1 MTVVTLFNIAME
13 LWGVLICIVCAG
25 GVYVGAIRR
34 TRRTY
39 TKVSMQLL
47 CALMLLADVSAWYH
61 NGGCDKL
68 DFYMTRIG
76 NLGEYLINFIFI
88 ALFANY
94 IWQTVSG
101 DDMLENVSPH
111 EWRARMSGGAKR
123 NRKNQRSANARS
135 KPKKPRS
142 KKLDVIYAASALGIV
157 LTIATQFNHMVYYID
172 SQNYYRRGP
181 LFAIPQI
188 LGLVELALIVMLII
202 ENRKN
207 LSRPLFVTSLSFFVL
222 PIVTTIVQILHY
234 GLALQAIAITIS
246 IQFTFVVDTIEMN
259 KKIRSQDD
267 AYQKASYEAQHDGLT
282 DLWSKSAGREQIEN
296 YFAHMQEGDQA
307 VLIFVD
313 IDDFKQINDTCGH
326 LTGDHALIETA
337 RRLGSMPNEGDIA
350 GRIGG
355 DFWIREVAQTL
366 KRLYRHDDIIVRFG
380 GDEYVALI
388 KNTANERVIESTL
401 DLFRRQLAQASAQ
414 YGQDV
419 HCSIGAC
426 RVLSGKNVDL
436 NLCLGFADHALY
448 QSKREGKGM
457 YTVVDYDSGKVQ
469 AA

>member
-61 NGGCDKL
+61 NGGRDKL

-111 EWRARMSGGAKR
+111 EWRARTSGGAKR
-123 NRKNQRSANARS
+123 NRKNQRSANAQS

-188 LGLVELALIVMLII
+188 L
-202 ENRKN
+202 
-207 LSRPLFVTSLSFFVL
+207 
-222 PIVTTIVQILHY
+222 LHY

-313 IDDFKQINDTCGH
+313 IDDFKQINDTYGH
-326 LTGDHALIETA
+326 KV
-337 RRLGSMPNEGDIA
+337 
-350 GRIGG
+350 G

>member
-111 EWRARMSGGAKR
+111 EWRARTSGGAKR

-207 LSRPLFVTSLSFFVL
+207 LS
-222 PIVTTIVQILHY
+222 
-234 GLALQAIAITIS
+234 
-246 IQFTFVVDTIEMN
+246 
-259 KKIRSQDD
+259 
-267 AYQKASYEAQHDGLT
+267 
-282 DLWSKSAGREQIEN
+282 
-296 YFAHMQEGDQA
+296 
-307 VLIFVD
+307 
-313 IDDFKQINDTCGH
+313 
-326 LTGDHALIETA
+326 
-337 RRLGSMPNEGDIA
+337 
-350 GRIGG
+350 
-355 DFWIREVAQTL
+355 
-366 KRLYRHDDIIVRFG
+366 
-380 GDEYVALI
+380 
-388 KNTANERVIESTL
+388 
-401 DLFRRQLAQASAQ
+401 
-414 YGQDV
+414 
-419 HCSIGAC
+419 
-426 RVLSGKNVDL
+426 
-436 NLCLGFADHALY
+436 
-448 QSKREGKGM
+448 
-457 YTVVDYDSGKVQ
+457 
-469 AA
+469 

>member
-61 NGGCDKL
+61 NGGRDKL

-111 EWRARMSGGAKR
+111 EWRARTSGGAKR
-123 NRKNQRSANARS
+123 NRKNQRSANAQS

-181 LFAIPQI
+181 LS
-188 LGLVELALIVMLII
+188 
-202 ENRKN
+202 
-207 LSRPLFVTSLSFFVL
+207 LSRRYWV
-222 PIVTTIVQILHY
+222 
-234 GLALQAIAITIS
+234 
-246 IQFTFVVDTIEMN
+246 
-259 KKIRSQDD
+259 
-267 AYQKASYEAQHDGLT
+267 
-282 DLWSKSAGREQIEN
+282 W
-296 YFAHMQEGDQA
+296 
-307 VLIFVD
+307 
-313 IDDFKQINDTCGH
+313 
-326 LTGDHALIETA
+326 
-337 RRLGSMPNEGDIA
+337 
-350 GRIGG
+350 
-355 DFWIREVAQTL
+355 
-366 KRLYRHDDIIVRFG
+366 
-380 GDEYVALI
+380 
-388 KNTANERVIESTL
+388 
-401 DLFRRQLAQASAQ
+401 
-414 YGQDV
+414 
-419 HCSIGAC
+419 
-426 RVLSGKNVDL
+426 
-436 NLCLGFADHALY
+436 
-448 QSKREGKGM
+448 
-457 YTVVDYDSGKVQ
+457 
-469 AA
+469 

>member
-1 MTVVTLFNIAME
+1 
-13 LWGVLICIVCAG
+13 
-25 GVYVGAIRR
+25 
-34 TRRTY
+34 
-39 TKVSMQLL
+39 
-47 CALMLLADVSAWYH
+47 
-61 NGGCDKL
+61 
-68 DFYMTRIG
+68 
-76 NLGEYLINFIFI
+76 
-88 ALFANY
+88 
-94 IWQTVSG
+94 
-101 DDMLENVSPH
+101 
-111 EWRARMSGGAKR
+111 
-123 NRKNQRSANARS
+123 
-135 KPKKPRS
+135 
-142 KKLDVIYAASALGIV
+142 
-157 LTIATQFNHMVYYID
+157 MVYYID

-337 RRLGSMPNEGDIA
+337 RRLGSMLNEGDIA

-355 DFWIREVAQTL
+355 DEFAVIMVDVNQELSYTISEKITVINKQLYCPTDGLPAVSLSVGVAFTDRANPSESIF
-366 KRLYRHDDIIVRFG
+366 KDADKALYRV
-380 GDEYVALI
+380 
-388 KNTANERVIESTL
+388 K
-401 DLFRRQLAQASAQ
+401 Q
-414 YGQDV
+414 
-419 HCSIGAC
+419 
-426 RVLSGKNVDL
+426 SGKHG
-436 NLCLGFADHALY
+436 CGFY
-448 QSKREGKGM
+448 
-457 YTVVDYDSGKVQ
+457 
-469 AA
+469 

>member
-123 NRKNQRSANARS
+123 NRKNQCSANAQS

-188 LGLVELALIVMLII
+188 LGLVELALTVMLII
-202 ENRKN
+202 ENRRN

-222 PIVTTIVQILHY
+222 PIVATIVQILHY
-234 GLALQAIAITIS
+234 GLALQAIAVTIS
-246 IQFTFVVDTIEMN
+246 IQLTFVVDTIEMN

-267 AYQKASYEAQHDGLT
+267 AYQKVSYEAQHDGLT

-296 YFAHMQEGDQA
+296 YFAHMQEDDQA

-313 IDDFKQINDTCGH
+313 IDDFKQINDTYGH
-326 LTGDHALIETA
+326 KV
-337 RRLGSMPNEGDIA
+337 
-350 GRIGG
+350 G

-436 NLCLGFADHALY
+436 SLCLGFADHALY

>member
-39 TKVSMQLL
+39 TKVSMQFL

-68 DFYMTRIG
+68 DFYMTRIS

-94 IWQTVSG
+94 IWQIVSG

-111 EWRARMSGGAKR
+111 EWRARTSGGAKR
-123 NRKNQRSANARS
+123 NRKNQRSANAQS

-188 LGLVELALIVMLII
+188 LGLV
-202 ENRKN
+202 
-207 LSRPLFVTSLSFFVL
+207 
-222 PIVTTIVQILHY
+222 
-234 GLALQAIAITIS
+234 
-246 IQFTFVVDTIEMN
+246 
-259 KKIRSQDD
+259 
-267 AYQKASYEAQHDGLT
+267 
-282 DLWSKSAGREQIEN
+282 
-296 YFAHMQEGDQA
+296 
-307 VLIFVD
+307 
-313 IDDFKQINDTCGH
+313 
-326 LTGDHALIETA
+326 
-337 RRLGSMPNEGDIA
+337 
-350 GRIGG
+350 
-355 DFWIREVAQTL
+355 
-366 KRLYRHDDIIVRFG
+366 
-380 GDEYVALI
+380 
-388 KNTANERVIESTL
+388 
-401 DLFRRQLAQASAQ
+401 
-414 YGQDV
+414 
-419 HCSIGAC
+419 
-426 RVLSGKNVDL
+426 
-436 NLCLGFADHALY
+436 
-448 QSKREGKGM
+448 
-457 YTVVDYDSGKVQ
+457 
-469 AA
+469 

>member
-61 NGGCDKL
+61 NGGRDKL

-111 EWRARMSGGAKR
+111 EWRARTSGGAKR

-313 IDDFKQINDTCGH
+313 IDDFKQINDTYGH
-326 LTGDHALIETA
+326 NTGDDALKILAKTIILQAQKHGFKYCRWGGEEFLL
-337 RRLGSMPNEGDIA
+337 LGKCRSGEIPKDTLEELRSAISSNCV
-350 GRIGG
+350 RTS
-355 DFWIREVAQTL
+355 RE
-366 KRLYRHDDIIVRFG
+366 
-380 GDEYVALI
+380 
-388 KNTANERVIESTL
+388 S
-401 DLFRRQLAQASAQ
+401 FR
-414 YGQDV
+414 YTV
-419 HCSIGAC
+419 TIGAGKYTSGQSAKEWLDFVDKQLYKGK
-426 RVLSGKNVDL
+426 RSGKN
-436 NLCLGFADHALY
+436 
-448 QSKREGKGM
+448 Q
-457 YTVVDYDSGKVQ
+457 VVYS
-469 AA
+469 

>member
-1 MTVVTLFNIAME
+1 
-13 LWGVLICIVCAG
+13 
-25 GVYVGAIRR
+25 
-34 TRRTY
+34 
-39 TKVSMQLL
+39 
-47 CALMLLADVSAWYH
+47 
-61 NGGCDKL
+61 
-68 DFYMTRIG
+68 
-76 NLGEYLINFIFI
+76 
-88 ALFANY
+88 
-94 IWQTVSG
+94 
-101 DDMLENVSPH
+101 
-111 EWRARMSGGAKR
+111 
-123 NRKNQRSANARS
+123 
-135 KPKKPRS
+135 
-142 KKLDVIYAASALGIV
+142 
-157 LTIATQFNHMVYYID
+157 MVYYID

-222 PIVTTIVQILHY
+222 PIVATIVQILHY
-234 GLALQAIAITIS
+234 GLALQTIAVTIS
-246 IQFTFVVDTIEMN
+246 IQLTFVVDTIEMN

-267 AYQKASYEAQHDGLT
+267 AYQKVSYEAQHDGLT

-296 YFAHMQEGDQA
+296 YFAHMQEDDQA

-313 IDDFKQINDTCGH
+313 IDDFKQINDTYGH
-326 LTGDHALIETA
+326 KV
-337 RRLGSMPNEGDIA
+337 
-350 GRIGG
+350 G

-419 HCSIGAC
+419 HCSIGTC

-436 NLCLGFADHALY
+436 SLCLGFADHALY

>member
-13 LWGVLICIVCAG
+13 LWGVPICIVCAG

-111 EWRARMSGGAKR
+111 EWRARTSGGAKR
-123 NRKNQRSANARS
+123 NRKNQRSANAQS

-267 AYQKASYEAQHDGLT
+267 AYQKASYEAQHDGPT

-313 IDDFKQINDTCGH
+313 IDDFKQIN
-326 LTGDHALIETA
+326 ERTA
-337 RRLGSMPNEGDIA
+337 IKWAISGFVKWRR
-350 GRIGG
+350 R
-355 DFWIREVAQTL
+355 
-366 KRLYRHDDIIVRFG
+366 
-380 GDEYVALI
+380 
-388 KNTANERVIESTL
+388 
-401 DLFRRQLAQASAQ
+401 
-414 YGQDV
+414 
-419 HCSIGAC
+419 
-426 RVLSGKNVDL
+426 
-436 NLCLGFADHALY
+436 
-448 QSKREGKGM
+448 
-457 YTVVDYDSGKVQ
+457 
-469 AA
+469 

>member
-111 EWRARMSGGAKR
+111 EWRARTSGGAKR

-188 LGLVELALIVMLII
+188 LGLVELA
-202 ENRKN
+202 
-207 LSRPLFVTSLSFFVL
+207 L

-313 IDDFKQINDTCGH
+313 IDDFKQINDTYGH
-326 LTGDHALIETA
+326 KV
-337 RRLGSMPNEGDIA
+337 
-350 GRIGG
+350 G

>member
-181 LFAIPQI
+181 LF
-188 LGLVELALIVMLII
+188 
-202 ENRKN
+202 
-207 LSRPLFVTSLSFFVL
+207 VTSLSFFVL

-313 IDDFKQINDTCGH
+313 IDDFKQINDTYGH
-326 LTGDHALIETA
+326 KV
-337 RRLGSMPNEGDIA
+337 
-350 GRIGG
+350 G

>member
-111 EWRARMSGGAKR
+111 EWRARTSGGAKR
-123 NRKNQRSANARS
+123 NRKNQRSANAQS

-172 SQNYYRRGP
+172 S
-181 LFAIPQI
+181 
-188 LGLVELALIVMLII
+188 
-202 ENRKN
+202 
-207 LSRPLFVTSLSFFVL
+207 
-222 PIVTTIVQILHY
+222 
-234 GLALQAIAITIS
+234 
-246 IQFTFVVDTIEMN
+246 
-259 KKIRSQDD
+259 
-267 AYQKASYEAQHDGLT
+267 
-282 DLWSKSAGREQIEN
+282 
-296 YFAHMQEGDQA
+296 
-307 VLIFVD
+307 
-313 IDDFKQINDTCGH
+313 
-326 LTGDHALIETA
+326 
-337 RRLGSMPNEGDIA
+337 
-350 GRIGG
+350 
-355 DFWIREVAQTL
+355 
-366 KRLYRHDDIIVRFG
+366 
-380 GDEYVALI
+380 
-388 KNTANERVIESTL
+388 
-401 DLFRRQLAQASAQ
+401 
-414 YGQDV
+414 
-419 HCSIGAC
+419 
-426 RVLSGKNVDL
+426 
-436 NLCLGFADHALY
+436 
-448 QSKREGKGM
+448 
-457 YTVVDYDSGKVQ
+457 
-469 AA
+469 

>member
-47 CALMLLADVSAWYH
+47 CALMLLADVSVWYH

-313 IDDFKQINDTCGH
+313 IDDFKQINDTYGH
-326 LTGDHALIETA
+326 KV
-337 RRLGSMPNEGDIA
+337 
-350 GRIGG
+350 G

>member
-111 EWRARMSGGAKR
+111 EWRARTSGGAKR

-267 AYQKASYEAQHDGLT
+267 AYQKVSYEAQHDGLT

-296 YFAHMQEGDQA
+296 TY
-307 VLIFVD
+307 
-313 IDDFKQINDTCGH
+313 GH
-326 LTGDHALIETA
+326 KV
-337 RRLGSMPNEGDIA
+337 
-350 GRIGG
+350 G

-436 NLCLGFADHALY
+436 SLCLGFADHALY

>member
-111 EWRARMSGGAKR
+111 EWRARTSGGAKR
-123 NRKNQRSANARS
+123 NRKNQRSANAQS

-188 LGLVELALIVMLII
+188 LGLAELALIVMLII

-207 LSRPLFVTSLSFFVL
+207 LSRPLFVAVVL
-222 PIVTTIVQILHY
+222 RAADCDNH
-234 GLALQAIAITIS
+234 
-246 IQFTFVVDTIEMN
+246 
-259 KKIRSQDD
+259 RSDSPLRTGVAGHRD
-267 AYQKASYEAQHDGLT
+267 HDFNPVHVR
-282 DLWSKSAGREQIEN
+282 GRHHRNEQEN
-296 YFAHMQEGDQA
+296 PFAE
-307 VLIFVD
+307 
-313 IDDFKQINDTCGH
+313 
-326 LTGDHALIETA
+326 
-337 RRLGSMPNEGDIA
+337 
-350 GRIGG
+350 
-355 DFWIREVAQTL
+355 
-366 KRLYRHDDIIVRFG
+366 
-380 GDEYVALI
+380 
-388 KNTANERVIESTL
+388 
-401 DLFRRQLAQASAQ
+401 
-414 YGQDV
+414 
-419 HCSIGAC
+419 
-426 RVLSGKNVDL
+426 
-436 NLCLGFADHALY
+436 
-448 QSKREGKGM
+448 
-457 YTVVDYDSGKVQ
+457 
-469 AA
+469 